1 MTNRK
6 IKSVKR
12 KDTGM
17 IYEKPFF
24 DDSKTWRS
32 ISDNKDSLY
41 EWVPEEVILVCP
53 LFEVEYEPEPKIWRA
68 EYGEGY
74 VCIGSVR
81 ETRKNS
87 EDYYDEDHKR
97 HELGNYFHPVN
108 DAEEI
113 EQVRKEIAEVF
124 ARSKARRAK

>member
-12 KDTGM
+12 KDNGNV
-17 IYEKPFF
+17 YFPHAYRPFKWLRNDNGF
-24 DDSKTWRS
+24 TES
-32 ISDNKDSLY
+32 I
-41 EWVPEEVILVCP
+41 PEEVILNCP

-68 EYGEGY
+68 EDGEGY
-74 VCIGSVR
+74 VCIGAMC
-81 ETRKNS
+81 ETRKES
-87 EDYYDEDHKR
+87 EDYYVVDDKR

-113 EQVRKEIAEVF
+113 EQVRKEIAEVY

>member
-12 KDTGM
+12 RDNGAGYYSHPYM
-17 IYEKPFF
+17 QSMWI
-24 DDSKTWRS
+24 SS
-32 ISDNKDSLY
+32 IDKLRI
-41 EWVPEEVILVCP
+41 VCIPEEVILNCP

-74 VCIGSVR
+74 VCIGAMC
-81 ETRKNS
+81 ETRKAS
-87 EDYYDEDHKR
+87 EDYYDVDDKR

-113 EQVRKEIAEVF
+113 EQVRKEIAEVY

>member
-6 IKSVKR
+6 IVSVRR

-17 IYEKPFF
+17 IYQP
-24 DDSKTWRS
+24 DIDSQSMWESTLTNDEGRWEH
-32 ISDNKDSLY
+32 I
-41 EWVPEEVILVCP
+41 PEEVILNCP

-74 VCIGSVR
+74 IYIRAMC
-81 ETRKNS
+81 ETRKDS
-87 EDYYDEDHKR
+87 EDYFDVDHKR